1 MAEVTKLNPAGSYP
15 TILIG
20 DDVVVGFD
28 EDRRSRQLLG
38 L

>member
-1 MAEVTKLNPAGSYP
+1 MAKVTKLNPGGSYP

-20 DDVVVGFD
+20 DNVVVGFD
-28 EDRRSRQLLG
+28 EDRRSPRLLG